1 MPLSQVGEVDHED
14 LPSSLESDEN
24 DPADDLSDG
33 PDPSTIEAPPVHP
46 ITTMQGAFEE
56 SILES
61 TQPDDDAT
69 TITTTTGPLSSS
81 MRATPSASGD
91 LSEARARRR
100 QMLEQDDYS
109 SIASSRLPKKAGA
122 KYHAFW
128 KLAAQIS
135 FGIHLLHDQLAKS
148 DDEVVK
154 IMQAHVDEID
164 AFLER
169 TTEDFDLA
177 ITDISERINFLKLPL
192 EHIEIFEVMLA
203 DKKFCT
209 SIVEGNGKIETIVNR
224 TARAMNES
232 LLDIAKGIEAT
243 SELGKY
249 LDALGAQWSDENQ
262 EFLGIYTAMRGNTE
276 GWYRCFRRLQLKG
289 SSLGVLLVQLGSML
303 TEMSKRVGA
312 AGRKGPVSHTITN
325 PEKFPL

>member
-14 LPSSLESDEN
+14 FPSSSLESDDN
-24 DPADDLSDG
+24 DPAEGPSDAL
-33 PDPSTIEAPPVHP
+33 DPSTIEAPPVHP
-46 ITTMQGAFEE
+46 IMTMQGAFEE

-69 TITTTTGPLSSS
+69 NGPLSSS
-81 MRATPSASGD
+81 MRLTPSASGD

-100 QMLEQDDYS
+100 QMLEKDDYS

-128 KLAAQIS
+128 KLTAQIS

-249 LDALGAQWSDENQ
+249 LDTLGAQWSDENQ

-312 AGRKGPVSHTITN
+312 AGRKGPVSYILF
-325 PEKFPL
+325 KFTKLI